1 MYSIDEIKY
10 SLQNRL
16 SQKRY
21 EHTLGVEY
29 TCCALAIRYGA
40 DMTKAR
46 MAGLL
51 HDCAKHY
58 SGEKLIT
65 KCIEYHL
72 PVSEYEKAFPELL
85 HAKVGAYIAKEK
97 YGITDEEI
105 LNAIDCHT
113 TGKPDMTVLEKILY
127 IADYMEPNRDR
138 APHLATIR
146 ELAFSDLDACLLK
159 ILSGTLYY
167 LKSKG
172 SVIDP
177 QTEATY
183 EFYNNSKA
191 L

>member
-127 IADYMEPNRDR
+127 IAYYMEPNRDR
-138 APHLATIR
+138 APHLKEIR
-146 ELAFSDLDACLLK
+146 ELAFTDLDACLLK
-159 ILSGTLYY
+159 ILSGTLIY
-167 LKSKG
+167 LQSKG

-177 QTEATY
+177 QTEATF
-183 EFYNNSKA
+183 EFYKNQN
-191 L
+191 

>member
-1 MYSIDEIKY
+1 MYNIDEIKY

-16 SQKRY
+16 STKRY

-40 DMTKAR
+40 DMEKAR

-58 SGEKLIT
+58 SGERLIA
-65 KCIEYHL
+65 KCKEYAL
-72 PVSEYEKAFPELL
+72 PVTEYEQAFPELL
-85 HAKVGAYIAKEK
+85 HAKVGAYLAKEK
-97 YGITDEEI
+97 YGIEDKDI
-105 LNAIDCHT
+105 FDAIDCHT
-113 TGKPDMTVLEKILY
+113 TGKPNMTLLEKILY

-138 APHLATIR
+138 APHLKEIR

-159 ILSGTLYY
+159 ILSGTLTY
-167 LKSKG
+167 LHSKG

-177 QTEATY
+177 QTEATF
-183 EFYNNSKA
+183 EFYKNQN
-191 L
+191 